1 MNRIG
6 WLAIAALPVSV
17 FACSGAPAPSGTL
30 GQDLSGSSRDDGV
43 EMHRGDGRDGGADL
57 DDDDRDGAAEH
68 EDAEH
73 EDAEAH
79 HEDAEAEHE
88 DAEVHHDA
96 GKDNDDP
103 PGVEDRPD
111 ADADQGHGGGRGP
124 H

>member
-30 GQDLSGSSRDDGV
+30 GQDLNGSSRDDGV
-43 EMHRGDGRDGGADL
+43 ETRHGGGHDGGADL
-57 DDDDRDGAAEH
+57 DDEDRDGAAEH
-68 EDAEH
+68 EDAEVEH

-79 HEDAEAEHE
+79 HEDAE
-88 DAEVHHDA
+88 VHHEDA

-103 PGVEDRPD
+103 PGVEDRAD
-111 ADADQGHGGGRGP
+111 ADLDQGHGGGCGP

>member
-30 GQDLSGSSRDDGV
+30 GQDLNGSSRDDGV
-43 EMHRGDGRDGGADL
+43 ETRHGSGHDGGADL

-68 EDAEH
+68 EDAEVEH

-79 HEDAEAEHE
+79 HEE
-88 DAEVHHDA
+88 A

-103 PGVEDRPD
+103 PGAEDRPD
-111 ADADQGHGGGRGP
+111 ADLDQGQGGGRGP